1 VSRTFD
7 AIVVGA
13 GQAGPPLA
21 ARLDAAGMRVA
32 VIERHL
38 FGGTCV
44 NTGCMP
50 TKTLVASAYA
60 AHMVRRAD
68 DFGIGIAGPVTIDFA
83 KVMARAHAVT
93 LNARAGV
100 EKWVRGL
107 ERGAVLTGHA
117 RFTGP
122 KTLVVGEEEISAEH
136 IFLNVGGRALVPD
149 MPGVHDIPLLDNS
162 SLLALESLPEHL
174 VVIGGS
180 YIGLEFA
187 QMFRRFGA
195 QVTVI
200 EKGERLVSRE
210 DPQVSDAIQAILEA
224 EGIAVRTGAECIRFA
239 KHSAGVQ
246 VGVDCDSG
254 DTEVIGSHA
263 LLAVGRRPNTDDLG
277 LGVAGIATDAHGYIT
292 VNDRLETNVPGVW
305 AMGDCN
311 GRGAFT
317 HTAYNDHEIIADNLL
332 AGADRKVTDRIECYA
347 LYIDPPLG
355 RVGLSTGAA
364 RAKGMAVK
372 TAQRPMTRV
381 GRAVEKSE
389 TAGFMEIV
397 SDAVTDRILGGT
409 ILGTGGDEAIHS
421 ILDMMANGATA
432 AKLRDTVHIH
442 PTVAELLPTIAGMVK
457 A

>member
-1 VSRTFD
+1 MSRTFD
-7 AIVVGA
+7 AIIVGA

-68 DFGIGIAGPVTIDFA
+68 DFGIGISGEIAIDFA

-100 EKWVRGL
+100 EKWVRAL
-107 ERGAVLTGHA
+107 ERGAVFTGHA

-122 KTLVVGEEEISAEH
+122 RTILVDGEELSAER

-149 MPGVHDIPLLDNS
+149 MPGVHDVPLLNNS
-162 SLLALESLPEHL
+162 SLLALDHLPKHL

-195 QVTVI
+195 DVTVV

-210 DPQVSDAIQAILEA
+210 DPQVSEAIQAILEN
-224 EGIAVRTGAECIRFA
+224 EGIAVRTGAECIHFA
-239 KHSAGVQ
+239 KHRDGVQ

-254 DTEVIGSHA
+254 DTEVVGSHA

-277 LGVAGIATDAHGYIT
+277 LDMAGIVTDAHGYIT
-292 VNDRLETNVPGVW
+292 VNERLETSAQGVW

-332 AGADRKVTDRIECYA
+332 AGADRKVTDRIACYA
-347 LYIDPPLG
+347 LYTDPPLG
-355 RVGLSTGAA
+355 RVGLSAGAA
-364 RAKGMAVK
+364 RAQGIAIK
-372 TAQRPMTRV
+372 TAERPMTRV
-381 GRAVEKSE
+381 GRAVEKAE
-389 TAGFMEIV
+389 TAGFMQIV
-397 SDAVTDRILGGT
+397 SDAATDRILGGT